1 MSIRAGSFE
10 AARKVADAVLFEG
23 YVLYPYRASSAKN
36 QVRWQF
42 GVVAPRSW
50 SEAGGPEPWY
60 QQTQVLLD
68 PGDGDPALHVK
79 LRCLQVQART
89 VERADGDTF
98 TSVPELEVGGKL
110 LVTWEEGVE
119 REVDAVVFTGRPVE
133 TALPFQL
140 PSGEEVEH
148 VRGPDGRVAARLVRR
163 RRAVDGVLRVTVA
176 RPEGPYQPV
185 TVTVRIENVTRYE
198 GSPDD
203 RDGAVRRSLVAA
215 HTLLAVTG
223 ADFISLLEPP
233 EWARPAASGCENIH
247 TWPVLVGDLG
257 RRDTMLSSPIILY
270 DHPVIAPESDGDFFD
285 STEIDELLTLR
296 TMTLTEAEKREARS
310 TDDRAAAIIDRV
322 DAMPPELLDKLHGA
336 IRYLR
341 GVETG
346 AAPDPLEDVPPEDV
360 PPEDVP
366 PEDVPPED
374 VPPED
379 VPWWNPAVD
388 ASVSPDTDSVR
399 IGAVEVA
406 RGSRVRLRPGR
417 HGTDA
422 HDMFVD
428 GRAATVEAVVRD
440 VDDRVHIAVILDGDP
455 DADLARWHGRF
466 MYFAPEEVEPL

>member
-1 MSIRAGSFE
+1 MTERTGSIQAGSFE

-42 GVVAPRSW
+42 GVVAPKDW

-68 PGDGDPALHVK
+68 PGEGDPALHVK
-79 LRCLQVQART
+79 VRCLQVQART
-89 VERADGDTF
+89 VERADGGTF
-98 TSVPELEVGGKL
+98 TPVPELEAGGQL

-119 REVDAVVFTGRPVE
+119 REIDAVVFTGRLVE
-133 TALPFQL
+133 TALPFHL
-140 PSGEEVEH
+140 PSGEEVEP
-148 VRGPDGRVAARLVRR
+148 VPGPDGRVAARLVRR
-163 RRAVDGVLRVTVA
+163 RETVDGILRIAVSQ
-176 RPEGPYQPV
+176 PDGPYQPIR
-185 TVTVRIENVTRYE
+185 VTVRIENVTPFE
-198 GSPDD
+198 GDPGD
-203 RDGAVRRSLVAA
+203 RDGAVRHALVAA

-233 EWARPAASGCENIH
+233 EWARPAVSGCENVH
-247 TWPVLVGDLG
+247 TWPVLVGDPG

-341 GVETG
+341 GVE
-346 AAPDPLEDVPPEDV
+346 APEPDPPEDV
-360 PPEDVP
+360 PPA
-366 PEDVPPED
+366 
-374 VPPED
+374 D
-379 VPWWNPAVD
+379 VPWWNPAAD

-399 IGAVEVA
+399 IGQAEVA
-406 RGSRVRLRPGR
+406 KGSRVRLRPGR

-428 GRAATVEAVVRD
+428 GQTATVEAVVHD
-440 VDDRVHIAVILDGDP
+440 VDDRVHLAVILDDHP

-466 MYFAPEEVEPL
+466 LYFAPEEVEPL

>member
-1 MSIRAGSFE
+1 MSDREPAGVRIKAGSFA

-42 GVVAPRSW
+42 GVVAPRAW
-50 SEAGGPEPWY
+50 SEAGGPEPWL

-68 PGDGDPALHVK
+68 PGEGDPALHVK
-79 LRCLQVQART
+79 LRCLQVQTRT
-89 VERADGDTF
+89 VERADGGTF
-98 TSVPELEVGGKL
+98 TPVPELEVGDQL

-119 REVDAVVFTGRPVE
+119 REVDAVVFTGRPIEKV
-133 TALPFQL
+133 LPFQL

-148 VRGPDGRVAARLVRR
+148 VAGPDGRVAARLVRSR
-163 RRAVDGVLRVTVA
+163 HTVDGVMRLTVA
-176 RPEGPYQPV
+176 RPDGPCQPV
-185 TVTVRIENVTRYE
+185 RVTIRIENLTRYG

-203 RDGAVRRSLVAA
+203 RDGGVRRSLVAA

-233 EWARPAASGCENIH
+233 EWARPAVSACENIN
-247 TWPVLVGDLG
+247 TWPVLVGDPG

-341 GVETG
+341 GTET
-346 AAPDPLEDVPPEDV
+346 ATEPEPAEEVPPADVPPE
-360 PPEDVP
+360 E
-366 PEDVPPED
+366 
-374 VPPED
+374 
-379 VPWWNPAVD
+379 VPWWNPAAD
-388 ASVSPDTDSVR
+388 AAVSPGTDHVR
-399 IGAVEVA
+399 IGQAEIA

-422 HDMFVD
+422 HDMFVH
-428 GRAATVEAVVRD
+428 GQTATVEAVVRD
-440 VDDRVHIAVILDGDP
+440 VDDRVHLAVILDGDP

-466 MYFAPEEVEPL
+466 LYFAPEEVEPL